1 MESIVK
7 AIASAVIAYSVHYST
22 VKIYTTVCVPDG
34 LWGYVQG
41 LVTMGSPMCQAGV
54 QIIQSTQVSY
64 SSMLMFGLTRLAL
77 DVVMPSP
84 LATGA
89 GPLGRAEAG
98 AGDVKAT
105 PLTPSDK
112 LTPSKSV

>member
-41 LVTMGSPMCQAGV
+41 LVSMGSPMCQAGV

-64 SSMLMFGLTRLAL
+64 SSMLMFGLTRFAL
-77 DVVMPSP
+77 DVVMPSSSTSQADIKASSADTLP
-84 LATGA
+84 VSSASAPVGQ
-89 GPLGRAEAG
+89 G
-98 AGDVKAT
+98 VK
-105 PLTPSDK
+105 DG
-112 LTPSKSV
+112 SK